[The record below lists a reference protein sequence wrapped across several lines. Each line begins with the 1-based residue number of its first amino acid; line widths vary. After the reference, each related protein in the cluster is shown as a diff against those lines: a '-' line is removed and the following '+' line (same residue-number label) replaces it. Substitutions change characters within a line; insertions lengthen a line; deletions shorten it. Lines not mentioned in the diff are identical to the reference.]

1 MYERHKPMY
10 YNAKSDTISLAK
22 LLRNSMTESEKLLW
36 ERLKGKQIM
45 NSRFRRQHPINIF
58 IADFYCHEIKL
69 VIEVDGS
76 IHKKSTKLNYLLFK
90 VL

>member
-1 MYERHKPMY
+1 MY